1 MFQIAL
7 KMAENMAKRR
17 KGESFKSQ
25 SNTGINLLLSLVLR
39 RFIPII
45 PKSSHYASQPSNR
58 GGILQPFPLLLRLQT
73 DLIPCHTG
81 VTDFD
86 KTCLI
91 VVDIAQSQNKG
102 KSGFS

>member
-1 MFQIAL
+1 MKIQ
-7 KMAENMAKRR
+7 
-17 KGESFKSQ
+17 
-25 SNTGINLLLSLVLR
+25 R
-39 RFIPII
+39 RFAPTGGEFTPESVARFIGIRTII

-73 DLIPCHTG
+73 DLILCHTG

-91 VVDIAQSQNKG
+91 VVNIA
-102 KSGFS
+102 